1 MATKI
6 KLVQGDTKPA
16 IVCSLTDEFSKTPIG
31 LNSTTVRMYFRAS
44 GNTTIL
50 ATLVGTLLPGIVEED
65 GVINNNAPYNTPGA
79 GGRVQFNWGSGDLN
93 QPAGDYEGEIEIT
106 FNDNT
111 KQTVFDL
118 LKFKLRE
125 DF

>member
-1 MATKI
+1 MAEKI

-16 IVCSLTDEFSKTPIG
+16 IVCALTDEFSKAPIG

-44 GNTTIL
+44 GEATIL
-50 ATLVGTLLPGIVEED
+50 ATLVGTLLPGLVEED
-65 GVINNNAPYNTPGA
+65 GTINYNAPYTTPGT
-79 GGRVQFNWGSGDLN
+79 GGRVQFNWGANDLN
-93 QPAGDYEGEIEIT
+93 QPAGEYEGEIEIT
-106 FNDNT
+106 FNDGT

>member
-1 MATKI
+1 MSTKI
-6 KLVQGDTKPA
+6 RLVQGDTKPA
-16 IVCSLTDEFSKTPIG
+16 IVVSLTDEVSGSPIG
-31 LNSTTVRMYFRAS
+31 LNTTTVRMFFRAL
-44 GNTTIL
+44 GETTIL
-50 ATLVGTLLPGIVEED
+50 TTLTGTLLAGRVTDD
-65 GVINNNAPYNTPGA
+65 GTIDSASPYDLAGS
-79 GGRVQFNWGSGDLN
+79 GGRVQFNWGSTDLV

-106 FNDNT
+106 YADGA